1 MLRSSYRVAEAS
13 QDDSSTELRRRIPTY
28 GTNND
33 HVIDSN
39 NLRQSEDVVV
49 DVPAEPSGTGHE

>member
-1 MLRSSYRVAEAS
+1 MLRSSYCVAES
-13 QDDSSTELRRRIPTY
+13 SEDDPGTALRRRVPAY

-39 NLRQSEDVVV
+39 NLRQSEDVIV